1 MTTTLES
8 EVLDA
13 LQSGAQLTSTA
24 LARCVNRPRRR
35 VRRAA
40 NALRRQG
47 LVFQYH
53 SGAWVASPA
62 GRVAR

>member
-1 MTTTLES
+1 MNSLEE
-8 EVLDA
+8 EVLSA
-13 LQSGAQLTSTA
+13 LQPGAQLTLAT
-24 LARCVNRPRRR
+24 LARCLQRPHWR

-40 NALRRQG
+40 NTLRRQG